1 MSGGV
6 WRLIRSLKLRALGPE
21 KQRVGTDYLGNTY
34 YRIPKHK
41 TWAGYPSVQACRLPC
56 YFSPCSSSVYQGA
69 NFAAGRRGHLGTII
83 STAPPADQVDLKEPA
98 PCPSTPDSTPIE
110 PAPQLPKKPLI
121 PKPIDQPLLQPA
133 QPAPVLS
140 DQEIQP
146 HIAFQSVDS
155 PVFQLVS
162 NSVLSTKGQ
171 ENTEDVCM
179 RHPLLS

>member
-83 STAPPADQVDLKEPA
+83 STAPDMPQGSLSESRLSEGKNKLQKLHPMELTPLPGLASPTSLPPA
-98 PCPSTPDSTPIE
+98 PSTAVRMITSEVLPSKKALKRKKTP
-110 PAPQLPKKPLI
+110 
-121 PKPIDQPLLQPA
+121 
-133 QPAPVLS
+133 
-140 DQEIQP
+140 
-146 HIAFQSVDS
+146 
-155 PVFQLVS
+155 
-162 NSVLSTKGQ
+162 KGNHSQ
-171 ENTEDVCM
+171 AEKI
-179 RHPLLS
+179 